1 MIDLIRVDTRGVH
14 GQVMTQWVPK
24 FNTKHIVFI
33 DNKTARD
40 DFMSEVIKMAIAQ
53 RKIRGVIYHVDKAVE
68 NQDKFSAQDSTMV
81 VFQHI
86 DNLYDAYKKGL
97 KMPAVN
103 IGTIGGGPGRK
114 VVAPQVSLSEEEV
127 QQLKEMNDNGVEIYF
142 QTTPDYEKLSFA
154 DILAAYNK

>member
-1 MIDLIRVDTRGVH
+1 MAKE
-14 GQVMTQWVPK
+14 K
-24 FNTKHIVFI
+24 FDRSLEH
-33 DNKTARD
+33 
-40 DFMSEVIKMAIAQ
+40 
-53 RKIRGVIYHVDKAVE
+53 
-68 NQDKFSAQDSTMV
+68 
-81 VFQHI
+81 
-86 DNLYDAYKKGL
+86 
-97 KMPAVN
+97 VN